1 MIITLS
7 LTAIKKSDL
16 LTELHLQARDIRFSA
31 LTTLLV
37 RRARIILRLQV
48 IYYHCVSMLGCSHQI
63 LLRFILYATADFI
76 ASI

>member
-1 MIITLS
+1 MSFVS

-48 IYYHCVSMLGCSHQI
+48 THDCVCHYWDHSVIM
-63 LLRFILYATADFI
+63 FLYETVVLSA
-76 ASI
+76 